1 LKISNLDAFYLIWI
15 TRNYHKLNFPHSQ
28 KISKTHHKT
37 QNKTT
42 SRKQDIKSEDSSY
55 QDDDVGDRKRGTSEM
70 RAQIDD
76 LLKLCAQR
84 DRKIKKLKVELSLS
98 KSQG

>member
-1 LKISNLDAFYLIWI
+1 
-15 TRNYHKLNFPHSQ
+15 
-28 KISKTHHKT
+28 
-37 QNKTT
+37 
-42 SRKQDIKSEDSSY
+42 
-55 QDDDVGDRKRGTSEM
+55 M